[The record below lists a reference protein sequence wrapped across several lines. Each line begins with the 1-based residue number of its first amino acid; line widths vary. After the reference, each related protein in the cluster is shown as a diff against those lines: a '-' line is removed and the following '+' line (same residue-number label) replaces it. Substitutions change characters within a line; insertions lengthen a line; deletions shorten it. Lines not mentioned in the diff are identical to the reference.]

1 MIKVFKMI
9 MIMAINDNSIIMII
23 EDDNDNNDY

>member
-9 MIMAINDNSIIMII
+9 MIMDINDNSIMII
-23 EDDNDNNDY
+23 EDDDNNDH